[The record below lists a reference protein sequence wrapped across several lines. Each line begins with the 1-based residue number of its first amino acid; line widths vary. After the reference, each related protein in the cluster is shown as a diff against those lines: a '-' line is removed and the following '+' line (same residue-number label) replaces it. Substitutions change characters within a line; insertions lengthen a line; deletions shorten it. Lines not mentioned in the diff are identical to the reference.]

1 MSLSQ
6 RGLGGRVA
14 IGLGVVGVAGAA
26 ALARSLLDVP
36 VSPTPSADPAGK
48 APSESSI
55 SVTHVIAPAD
65 CNAQGRATAGT
76 ILKLVRRSVPH
87 PP

>member
-1 MSLSQ
+1 MSLAQ
-6 RGLGGRVA
+6 RGIGGRVA
-14 IGLGVVGVAGAA
+14 IGLGVVGIAGAA
-26 ALARSLLDVP
+26 AVARSLLDVP
-36 VSPTPSADPAGK
+36 SSPTTSEDPDGK

-65 CNAQGRATAGT
+65 CNAHGRATAGT
-76 ILKLVRRSVPH
+76 ILKLVRANALH